1 MILPISFF
9 SCILYHVYHI
19 ILCATYHW
27 TNHCTF
33 GSCFISFFL
42 YVYIFASTNQKK
54 YTNVGGHLL
63 ICNLCLHVR
72 VRACI
77 AVQVMRMCVHI
88 SLF

>member
-19 ILCATYHW
+19 ILCATNHW

-33 GSCFISFFL
+33 GSCFISCFL
-42 YVYIFASTNQKK
+42 YIYIFANTNQKK

-63 ICNLCLHVR
+63 MGNLCLHK
-72 VRACI
+72 
-77 AVQVMRMCVHI
+77 CVCVCVCVCVCA
-88 SLF
+88 SLYR